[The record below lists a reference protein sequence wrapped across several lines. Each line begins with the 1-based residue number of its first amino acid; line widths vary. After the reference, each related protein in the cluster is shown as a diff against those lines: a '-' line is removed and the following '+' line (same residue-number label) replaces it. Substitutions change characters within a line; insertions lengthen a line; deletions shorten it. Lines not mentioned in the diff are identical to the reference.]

1 MSAPDVACRIHEEMV
16 HPGLVALIVLAGC
29 RIGFDPIG
37 ASGPDAGTEPDTG
50 TDPTA
55 VGACDPG
62 TACRIH
68 ASQGSI
74 VAVTCAPG
82 QDCLVE
88 CSLAS
93 TCAVSCNDA
102 ASCIVN
108 CPAAGC
114 AVRQCDARCDVLC
127 GEASLPSHQGGTAT
141 CP

>member
-1 MSAPDVACRIHEEMV
+1 MV
-16 HPGLVALIVLAGC
+16 QGALVVMLVLAGC
-29 RIGFDPIG
+29 RIGFDPIE
-37 ASGPDAGTEPDTG
+37 AAGPDAGAESDAG

-55 VGACDPG
+55 LRACDPG
-62 TACRIH
+62 TTCRIH
-68 ASQGSI
+68 ATPGAI
-74 VAVTCAPG
+74 VLVTCAPG

-93 TCAVSCNDA
+93 TCAVSCNAA

-114 AVRQCDARCDVLC
+114 AVTQCGETCDVLC
-127 GEASLPSHQGGTAT
+127 GETSLPTHHADTAT